1 MGLMKSR
8 ETHITEPSWGIR
20 QFAEMFD
27 VTPRTIRFYEDKGIL
42 SPKREA
48 GTRIFGP
55 TDRAQFE
62 RIMRAKRMG
71 FTLDDIK
78 AVLDVTN
85 GLIDDR
91 DELKRRRANFQSVIQ
106 GLGRRREDIDIMAKD
121 MRNIVAIIDDHLEN
135 TEEEPSVQSLA
146 AKYEAAFKKSFA
158 HSDGG
163 QGYSFDYQAD
173 DFAPSKTLIAE

>member
-1 MGLMKSR
+1 MNFDKPNFN
-8 ETHITEPSWGIR
+8 EPNWGIR

-85 GLIDDR
+85 GLIDNPN
-91 DELKRRRANFQSVIQ
+91 ELKRRRANFQTVIQ
-106 GLGRRREDIDIMAKD
+106 GLSRRREDIDIMAKD
-121 MRNIVAIIDDHLEN
+121 MSDIVDIIDEHLN
-135 TEEEPSVQSLA
+135 TTQEEPSVQSLA

-158 HSDGG
+158 HSDGD
-163 QGYSFDYQAD
+163 QGYGLDYQAD
-173 DFAPSKTLIAE
+173 DFAAAE

>member
-1 MGLMKSR
+1 MKSDVSALS
-8 ETHITEPSWGIR
+8 EPHWGIR
-20 QFAEMFD
+20 QFADMFD

-48 GTRIFGP
+48 GTRIFGA
-55 TDRAQFE
+55 TDRVQFE

-85 GLIDDR
+85 GRIDDR
-91 DELKRRRANFQSVIQ
+91 DELKRRRSNFQSVIQ

-121 MRNIVAIIDDHLEN
+121 MRDIVAIIDEHLN
-135 TEEEPSVQSLA
+135 TTKEEPSVQSLA

-158 HSDGG
+158 HSDGDE
-163 QGYSFDYQAD
+163 GYGLDYQAD
-173 DFAPSKTLIAE
+173 DFAAAE